1 MLVVQGYCLDSAF
14 ILSNISF
21 WKWKLI
27 MVIVVKREVLSS
39 IVFMCFVV
47 LTDGGLHI
55 GFYFPT
61 LDQFYWL
68 HVLYVCGWMV

>member
-1 MLVVQGYCLDSAF
+1 
-14 ILSNISF
+14 
-21 WKWKLI
+21 

-61 LDQFYWL
+61 LDQFY
-68 HVLYVCGWMV
+68 